1 MFFIE
6 ADLPNAKEN
15 GHYPRIEV
23 MQEDYGDHNGYT
35 HEIRMNDAETIVNA
49 PKIQERIFECKNF
62 LIQKVDASGTLNPE
76 EQLLFDFITYIEDG
90 TNKPF

>member
-1 MFFIE
+1 MNEIE
-6 ADLPNAKEN
+6 
-15 GHYPRIEV
+15 G
-23 MQEDYGDHNGYT
+23 
-35 HEIRMNDAETIVNA
+35 
-49 PKIQERIFECKNF
+49 RIFECKNF